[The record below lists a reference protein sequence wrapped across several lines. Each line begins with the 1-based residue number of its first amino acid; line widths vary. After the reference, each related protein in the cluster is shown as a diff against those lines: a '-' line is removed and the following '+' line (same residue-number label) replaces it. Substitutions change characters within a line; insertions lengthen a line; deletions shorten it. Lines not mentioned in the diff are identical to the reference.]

1 MALEND
7 LRIELLT
14 CCPRVYPS
22 TAPYGTKTPYVTWQH
37 AGGDSLRWQD
47 NTAASKRMPLIQ
59 VNVWADSVLQAF
71 TLIQQIE
78 ERLCLAAAFTA
89 EVQGEPT
96 PSFDDGSDIE
106 GYIQTFKV
114 LGDR

>member
-7 LRIELLT
+7 LRVELLA
-14 CCPRVYPS
+14 CCPRVYAS
-22 TAPYGTKTPYVTWQH
+22 SAPAGTKTPYVTWQH

-47 NTAASKRMPLIQ
+47 NTAATKRLPLIQ
-59 VNVWADSVLQAF
+59 VNAWDTTPQSAF
-71 TLIQQIE
+71 ALIQQIE

-89 EVQGEPT
+89 DVQGEPVPT
-96 PSFDDGSDIE
+96 YDDGSEIE